1 MRFFGLTGW
10 MLGDQESRDL
20 LREAGIKNIT
30 ITVRDFNLANIAT

>member
-30 ITVRDFNLANIAT
+30 ITVRGFNLANIAT